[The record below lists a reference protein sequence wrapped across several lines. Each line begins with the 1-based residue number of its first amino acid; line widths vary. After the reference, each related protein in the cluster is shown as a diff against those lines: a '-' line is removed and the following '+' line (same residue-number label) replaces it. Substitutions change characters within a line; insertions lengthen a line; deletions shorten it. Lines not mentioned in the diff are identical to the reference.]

1 MEMFT
6 ETWGENKTN
15 SYPIT
20 KMIFETMHK
29 HRKRLEKLKIS
40 VITDYFW
47 AAAFLFS
54 FLCSSVFFY
63 N

>member
-20 KMIFETMHK
+20 KMIFETMHE
-29 HRKRLEKLKIS
+29 HRKDWR
-40 VITDYFW
+40 
-47 AAAFLFS
+47 
-54 FLCSSVFFY
+54 